1 MVDPVE
7 GDDELEE
14 ADVLELEGE
23 PEGEEAVDGVDD
35 RGIGLSEGVDTLGG
49 RTSGGGLRPPG
60 ESSVEPNGMPTRPT
74 G

>member
-14 ADVLELEGE
+14 GDALEVEDE
-23 PEGEEAVDGVDD
+23 PEGEDAVDGVDD
-35 RGIGLSEGVDTLGG
+35 SGIGLSEGIDTLGG